1 MLEAIRASGVHNV
14 TAVVTRWFGGVLLG
28 TGGLV
33 RAYSGAVSEALGA
46 TVNYD
51 AKTRSI
57 DILLDD
63 KQVIMQ
69 INLKVMIVNG
79 EKVNLA
85 VAPLIKNGRTFIPFR
100 AIAEAFGCDV
110 KWASETKEVVITRL
124 WY

>member
-1 MLEAIRASGVHNV
+1 
-14 TAVVTRWFGGVLLG
+14 
-28 TGGLV
+28 
-33 RAYSGAVSEALGA
+33 
-46 TVNYD
+46 
-51 AKTRSI
+51 
-57 DILLDD
+57 
-63 KQVIMQ
+63 MQ

-85 VAPLIKNGRTFIPFR
+85 VAPLIKNARTFIPFR